1 MKVLKKV
8 FKFYRFLIWKFC
20 RIFSFIKI
28 KANSIQ
34 GKFCIPKDALRAND
48 YIHYSLYV
56 NKYFEYDIYLRSVNF
71 LKNKGLLKET
81 GNKLLDIGVNN
92 GVISIGSIL
101 AKDFDFSIGVDGC
114 EEHIESCRKN
124 LKLNKIE
131 NSVKLFHEIVSD
143 KKRLVS
149 FQKSKTNFGQHSVS
163 GEKEDFKYIFDEDE
177 NTKISVQSTTLDT
190 IVKPYLNKI
199 QMGNSLLW
207 IDVEGHEGFVF
218 KGSNDLLSKNIPCV
232 MELCPYMI
240 RRSRM
245 EIEEYISIIQKFWK
259 EFFDN

>member
-20 RIFSFIKI
+20 RIFPFIKI

-34 GKFCIPKDALRAND
+34 GKFCIPRDALRAND

-56 NKYFEYDIYLRSVNF
+56 NKYFEYDIYIRSVNF
-71 LKNKGLLKET
+71 LKAKGLLKET

-124 LKLNKIE
+124 LKLNNIE
-131 NSVKLFHEIVSD
+131 NSVKLFHKLFLIKNVWFLFRNQ
-143 KKRLVS
+143 KPTLV
-149 FQKSKTNFGQHSVS
+149 
-163 GEKEDFKYIFDEDE
+163 
-177 NTKISVQSTTLDT
+177 
-190 IVKPYLNKI
+190 
-199 QMGNSLLW
+199 
-207 IDVEGHEGFVF
+207 
-218 KGSNDLLSKNIPCV
+218 NIP
-232 MELCPYMI
+232 
-240 RRSRM
+240 
-245 EIEEYISIIQKFWK
+245 
-259 EFFDN
+259 